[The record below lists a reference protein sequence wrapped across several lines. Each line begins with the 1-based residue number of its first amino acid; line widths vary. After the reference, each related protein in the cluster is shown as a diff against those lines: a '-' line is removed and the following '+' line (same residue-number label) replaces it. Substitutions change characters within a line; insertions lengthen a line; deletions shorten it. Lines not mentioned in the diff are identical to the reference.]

1 MDGVLPMAM
10 SLNRIEAR
18 LDGIGTRLRILGID
32 IGGLFAG
39 LDGRRFKVQVMN
51 QDLLDN
57 AEATRWAMADVA
69 FKSFPQLLAEV
80 AGLHWL
86 AERSH
91 LHLHDII
98 GLLDLIWFEAG
109 LLTDVAGLITGLVAQ
124 VGEKVDA
131 LIRTVALVGYG
142 TNSLLW
148 AILQKLN
155 QGIGVHGTIKIEIAG
170 GGGGEDGPGLW
181 AKLGMLAVA
190 AALIAGFVALLGLA
204 FRTFRAGA
212 ITAAIAIGVLVTGL
226 IPLLNT
232 LAAFKLT
239 QLGKIGLGFAAIAGF
254 VALLGKAFQQFTTD
268 IGKVVPHLTTFFG
281 SIAKLMTTLAAFKG
295 RDLAKIGLGFAGI
308 AGFVALLGKAFQQF
322 TTDIG
327 KVVPHLTTFFDGI
340 AKLMTTLAK
349 FKPGE
354 MVIIAAGF
362 LVIAGFVWL
371 LGRALATITDQAIAA
386 MDPLTRF
393 VGVFPELM
401 NAIARFTPGEMATIA
416 AGFLMI
422 AGFVWLLSMALNT
435 LTEQSI
441 GAMEPLAGLLG
452 AMSALATKL
461 GSMTAGEMITMA
473 IGLLL
478 IAGFVW
484 AVAAALK
491 FAAGPLEILGKMF
504 ESFGAILSRIGDIAG
519 RVWGVLSD
527 IGGFFKDVGG
537 GISDFVT
544 GDLFSSIDV
553 QAIVDRRT
561 AMAAAQVPPPPP
573 PAAGAPAAAGA
584 LGPLSPGG
592 ALAAAAAGG
601 PATVDQSVNAGGIN
615 VSITADRLEANSAQL
630 LTDEIVAQLQERLA
644 ALRSTQDFRA
654 GGRPMT
660 A

>member
-1 MDGVLPMAM
+1 MDGVLPMSL

-18 LDGIGTRLRILGID
+18 LDDLGTQLRILSID
-32 IGGLFAG
+32 IIGLFEG

-57 AEATRWAMADVA
+57 VEATRWAMADVA
-69 FKSFPQLLAEV
+69 FKSFPQLLGEIA
-80 AGLHWL
+80 AMRWL

-98 GLLDLIWFEAG
+98 DVLDLIWFETG
-109 LLTDVAGLITGLVAQ
+109 MLTDIAGMLTELVAQ
-124 VGEKVDA
+124 VREKIDA
-131 LIRTVALVGYG
+131 LIRTVAFVGFG

-155 QGIGVHGTIKIEIAG
+155 QGIGVSGTIKIEITG
-170 GGGGEDGPGLW
+170 GGKEGPGFW
-181 AKLGMLAVA
+181 EKLGMLAAA

-204 FRTFRAGA
+204 FRTFKAGA
-212 ITAAIAIGVLVTGL
+212 ILAAIAIGKLVTGL
-226 IPLLNT
+226 IPLLNA
-232 LAAFKLT
+232 LAAFNWN
-239 QLGKIGLGFAAIAGF
+239 QLGKIGAGFLGIAGF
-254 VALLGKAFQQFTTD
+254 VALLGKAFQRFTTD
-268 IGKVVPHLTTFFG
+268 IGKVVPHLTTFFDG
-281 SIAKLMTTLAAFKG
+281 ITKLMTTLANFDWKQ
-295 RDLAKIGLGFAGI
+295 LAKIGAGFLGI

-327 KVVPHLTTFFDGI
+327 KVVPHLGTFFDSI
-340 AKLMTTLAK
+340 AKLMSTLAK

-354 MVIIAAGF
+354 MITIAAGF
-362 LVIAGFVWL
+362 LAIAGFVWL
-371 LGRALATITDQAIAA
+371 LGKAMATITDQTIAA
-386 MDPLTRF
+386 MDPLAKF

-401 NAIARFTPGEMATIA
+401 NAIARFSPGEMATIA
-416 AGFLMI
+416 FGFLII

-441 GAMEPLAGLLG
+441 GAMEPLAGLLE

-504 ESFGAILSRIGDIAG
+504 ETFGAILSKIGDIAG
-519 RVWGVLSD
+519 RVWGVISS
-527 IGGFFKDVGG
+527 IGGFFKDVGR
-537 GISDFVT
+537 GIGDFFKPM
-544 GDLFSSIDV
+544 DF
-553 QAIVDRRT
+553 QALINQRI
-561 AMAAAQVPPPPP
+561 AMSTEPAPPPPSAPPSGPP
-573 PAAGAPAAAGA
+573 PAGTPA
-584 LGPLSPGG
+584 LGPLAPGG
-592 ALAAAAAGG
+592 ALAAATIGG
-601 PATVDQSVNAGGIN
+601 ATAVDQTVNAGGIN

-630 LTDEIVAQLQERLA
+630 LTDDIVAQLQERLA
-644 ALRSTQDFRA
+644 SLQSTQDFRA